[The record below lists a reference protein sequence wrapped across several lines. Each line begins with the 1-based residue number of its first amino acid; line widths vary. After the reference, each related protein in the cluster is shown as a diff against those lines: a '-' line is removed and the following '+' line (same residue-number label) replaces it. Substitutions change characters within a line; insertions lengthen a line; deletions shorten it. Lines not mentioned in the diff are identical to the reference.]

1 MPLDLKLIEIM
12 SVVSSSSPCFSL
24 DFSSTPLLPVYNL
37 LLTAGGDV
45 SYLCELNS
53 HQDNHFLNCVDEDNT
68 VSVLHSLQ

>member
-12 SVVSSSSPCFSL
+12 SVVSLSSPCFSL
-24 DFSSTPLLPVYNL
+24 DSSYTPLLPVYNL
-37 LLTAGGDV
+37 LLTEGGNV

-53 HQDNHFLNCVDEDNT
+53 HQDNHFLNCVDEDNI